1 MRSKSNFTFLY
12 SIVAPFLIFALAAA
26 FPGCKE
32 SPGKTVGLEFWGVFD
47 DSDVYSPLI
56 ESFNKQYPNIKIRY
70 TKKNYLDYEKD
81 LLEAMA
87 AGRGPDLLMLHN
99 TWLPK
104 YQDKISA
111 VAEDL
116 ITLKEF
122 KETFVDVA
130 AADFVKD
137 SDIYALPLYV
147 DTLALYYNKDILNT
161 AGIPEA
167 PKTWEEF
174 LETVEKTT
182 LKDER
187 GNVSRAGAAIGT
199 ARNINRSIDILSVLM
214 LQSGVSMI
222 NQNRTAAAFGER
234 VSLEG
239 EEFFPG
245 ERALQFYTDFANP
258 LKSVYTWNTRMHYSI
273 DAFYEGQAAMMFNY
287 SHHFSTIRAK
297 SPYLN
302 FAAAPL
308 PQIKTSAIDVNYA
321 NYWGLAVSKN
331 SKNAKQAW
339 QFISWL
345 SQKENSRKYL
355 ETTRKPAARRDLIS
369 EQKNDPDLGVFARQ
383 ALTARSWY
391 QVDNSA
397 IETIMAEMIESV
409 VLGETTIKEAVE
421 KATAQVTVL
430 MKD

>member
-1 MRSKSNFTFLY
+1 MSQPKITTLY
-12 SIVAPFLIFALAAA
+12 TLLIPLLIFGLAAA

-32 SPGKTVGLEFWGVFD
+32 SPGKTVELEFWGVFD

-70 TKKNYLDYEKD
+70 AKKNYLDYEKD

-87 AGRGPDLLMLHN
+87 AGRGPDILMLHN

-104 YQDKISA
+104 YEDKISA
-111 VAEDL
+111 APDGL

-122 KETFVDVA
+122 KENFVDAA
-130 AADFVKD
+130 AADFVRD
-137 SDIYALPLYV
+137 SDIFALPLYI

-161 AGIPEA
+161 AGVPEA

-174 LETVEKTT
+174 LAAVEKTT

-187 GNVSRAGAAIGT
+187 GNISRAGAAIGT

-214 LQSGVSMI
+214 LQSGVSMV
-222 NQNRTAAAFGER
+222 NQNKTAAVFDER

-239 EEFFPG
+239 EEFFPA

-258 LKSVYTWNTRMHYSI
+258 LKSVYTWNTRAHYSI
-273 DAFYEGQAAMMFNY
+273 DAFYEGRLAMMFNY
-287 SHHFSTIRAK
+287 SHHLSTIRAK

-302 FAAAPL
+302 FSVASL
-308 PQIKTSAIDVNYA
+308 PQIAAREFDINYA

-331 SKNAKQAW
+331 SQSARQAW
-339 QFISWL
+339 QFITWL
-345 SQKENSRKYL
+345 AQKENSQKYL
-355 ETTRKPAARRDLIS
+355 AVVQKPAGRRDLILS
-369 EQKNDPDLGVFARQ
+369 QKNDPDLGIFAKQ
-383 ALTARSWY
+383 ALTGRSWY

-397 IETIMAEMIESV
+397 IETILGEMIESV
-409 VLGETTIKEAVE
+409 VLGEATIKEAVE

-430 MKD
+430 MK

>member
-1 MRSKSNFTFLY
+1 MPNYKVDLE
-12 SIVAPFLIFALAAA
+12 IW
-26 FPGCKE
+26 
-32 SPGKTVGLEFWGVFD
+32 GLFD
-47 DSDVYSPLI
+47 DSDAFSKAIQEY
-56 ESFNKQYPNIKIRY
+56 
-70 TKKNYLDYEKD
+70 KKRNSRVGAITYKKMPVDSYEND
-81 LLEAMA
+81 LRDALAI
-87 AGRGPDLLMLHN
+87 GKGPDIFLIHH
-99 TWLPK
+99 TWLAK
-104 YQDKISA
+104 HLDKLEPAPLEMGTGNGEKA
-111 VAEDL
+111 VF
-116 ITLKEF
+116 ITPRKVQEYF
-122 KETFVDVA
+122 ADVVQK
-130 AADFVKD
+130 DFVNG
-137 SDIYALPLYV
+137 SNVYALPLSV
-147 DTLALYYNKDILNT
+147 DSLALYYNKDILNT